1 MYGGDM
7 FKVGSKG
14 QMVKLIQWTLGLTPA
29 DGIFGEQTK
38 QAVREFQRSNGLTPD
53 GVVGMKSLT
62 AMGIDRVENSFKDFQ
77 IQLTSSKIKDADMN
91 DIPKLVDAVIP
102 MFRNNDHVREHLQK
116 GLELGLKY
124 REEFHLDTPECLAHF
139 FGQIREEVGTKFT
152 TSENLNYNCTSLRS
166 LFSYY
171 KKHPEQANKHGR
183 CDGHSANQEAIANHA
198 YAGRIGNGNEA
209 SGDGW
214 KYKGRGCK
222 QLTGRANYQEYQDFM
237 DERFPEITK
246 DFMKHPEL
254 LEQPGYAL
262 LSGAIFWVSNNIH
275 QKAEIGINKSASHAV
290 TQIINRHTASYN
302 NRWKHTKQAAQL
314 LGIT

>member
-1 MYGGDM
+1 M

-14 QMVKLIQWTLGLTPA
+14 QMVKLIQWTLGLSPA
-29 DGIFGEQTK
+29 DGIFGKKTK
-38 QAVREFQRSNGLTPD
+38 QAVIEFQRANGLTPD
-53 GVVGMKSLT
+53 GIAGLNTLT
-62 AMGIDRVENSFKDFQ
+62 TLGIDRIGSSFTGFQ

-102 MFRNNDHVREHLQK
+102 LFRNNNHVREHLQK
-116 GLELGLKY
+116 GLELGLEY
-124 REEFHLDTPECLAHF
+124 AEEFHLDTPESLAHF
-139 FGQIREEVGTKFT
+139 FGQIREEVGTKFN
-152 TSENLNYNCTSLRS
+152 TSENLNYKCSSLKS

-171 KKHPEQANKHGR
+171 KNNLGQANEHGR

-198 YAGRIGNGNEA
+198 YAGRIGNGDIA

-237 DERFPEITK
+237 DEHFPEISK
-246 DFMKHPEL
+246 DFMKQPEL
-254 LEQPGYAL
+254 IEQPGYAL

-275 QKAEIGINKSASHAV
+275 KKAEIGISEDASHEV
-290 TQIINRHTASYN
+290 TKIINLHTASYD

-314 LGIT
+314 LGIA